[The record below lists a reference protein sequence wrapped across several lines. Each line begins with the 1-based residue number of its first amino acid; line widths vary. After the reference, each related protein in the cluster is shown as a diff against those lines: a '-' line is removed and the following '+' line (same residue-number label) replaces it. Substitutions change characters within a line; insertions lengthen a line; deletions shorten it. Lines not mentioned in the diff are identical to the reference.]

1 MGNRPKDRETG
12 VTRIVLMS
20 GSLRRGSVNS
30 TAVATIG
37 RLLARRSAQVHTP
50 LLDLRTLPYYDQ
62 DLDAAD
68 GPAPV
73 ARARRLLG
81 SADALVIS
89 TPSYNGGAPGVLKN
103 ALDWLSR
110 PWGDSALT
118 GLPTALMSAS
128 PGPRGAADAQPG
140 LRVNLERSGAV
151 LIDHRPLALGDAEAL
166 PRTDQ
171 GFTDPSVLAL
181 LEELA
186 DAVWA
191 ARRGAA
197 DADVIRPPAGDGG
210 LHPAAVA

>member
-1 MGNRPKDRETG
+1 
-12 VTRIVLMS
+12 MS
-20 GSLRRGSVNS
+20 GSLRRDSVNT
-30 TAVATIG
+30 TAVATLG
-37 RLLARRSAQVHTP
+37 RLLAQRDTQVHTP
-50 LLDLRTLPYYDQ
+50 VLDPRVLPYYDQ
-62 DLDAAD
+62 DLDVAD

-73 ARARRLLG
+73 AEARHLLA

-118 GLPTALMSAS
+118 GLPTAVVSAS

-166 PRTDQ
+166 PRTAR
-171 GFTDPSVLAL
+171 GFTDPTTVAL
-181 LEELA
+181 LDEVA
-186 DAVWA
+186 GAVWA
-191 ARRGAA
+191 ARRTAVV
-197 DADVIRPPAGDGG
+197 ADVVRPAAAEGE
-210 LHPAAVA
+210 LHPATAV

>member
-1 MGNRPKDRETG
+1 M
-12 VTRIVLMS
+12 TRIVLMS
-20 GSLRRGSVNS
+20 GSLRRDSVNS
-30 TAVATIG
+30 TAVATIR
-37 RLLARRSAQVHTP
+37 RLLARRDPGVHTP
-50 LLDLRTLPYYDQ
+50 VLDLRALPYYDQ
-62 DLDAAD
+62 DLDVAD

-73 ARARRLLG
+73 AEARRVLG

-118 GLPTALMSAS
+118 GLPTALLSAS

-140 LRVNLERSGAV
+140 LRVNLECSGAV
-151 LIDHRPLALGDAEAL
+151 LIGHPPLALGDVEAL

-171 GFTDPSVLAL
+171 GFADPSVVGL
-181 LEELA
+181 LEELT

-191 ARRGAA
+191 ARRASVTHLPGL
-197 DADVIRPPAGDGG
+197 PAGEGE
-210 LHPAAVA
+210 LRPAAV

>member
-1 MGNRPKDRETG
+1 
-12 VTRIVLMS
+12 MS

-37 RLLARRSAQVHTP
+37 RLLARRDAQVHTP
-50 LLDLRTLPYYDQ
+50 LLDLRALPYYDQ

-68 GPAPV
+68 GPAAV

-151 LIDHRPLALGDAEAL
+151 LIDHRPLALGDAEAV

-171 GFTDPSVLAL
+171 GWFADPPVLAL

-197 DADVIRPPAGDGG
+197 GAEVIGPATGDGG
-210 LHPAAVA
+210 LRPAAVA

>member
-1 MGNRPKDRETG
+1 M
-12 VTRIVLMS
+12 TRIVLMS

-37 RLLARRSAQVHTP
+37 RLLARRGAQVHTP

-68 GPAPV
+68 GPATV
-73 ARARRLLG
+73 ARARRLLE

-171 GFTDPSVLAL
+171 GFTDPSVLVL

-186 DAVWA
+186 DSVWA

-197 DADVIRPPAGDGG
+197 DAEVIRPPAGDGG

>member
-1 MGNRPKDRETG
+1 M
-12 VTRIVLMS
+12 TRIVLMS
-20 GSLRRGSVNS
+20 GSLRRDSVNGA
-30 TAVATIG
+30 AVATIG
-37 RLLARRSAQVHTP
+37 RLLAGRDAQVHMA
-50 LLDLRTLPYYDQ
+50 LLDLRALPYYDQ
-62 DLDAAD
+62 DLDVGD

-73 ARARRLLG
+73 AEARRLLG

-118 GLPTALMSAS
+118 GLPTAVLSAS

-151 LIDHRPLALGDAEAL
+151 LVDHRPLALGEAELL

-171 GFTDPSVLAL
+171 GFTDPTTVAF
-181 LEELA
+181 LEEIA
-186 DAVWA
+186 DALWA
-191 ARRGAA
+191 ARRTVDVAEVVRPAA
-197 DADVIRPPAGDGG
+197 RVRRVIRPAP
-210 LHPAAVA
+210 VR